1 MGDIS
6 GNPGCG
12 FSSLSFFFECR
23 LIVSNKPVKANA
35 VNRKLYPMAKKK
47 KKTTYK
53 GGLCEVE
60 QEKPEKIQRTLLKE
74 CAVRAVVRSIIKKKK
89 KIASK
94 IGGIILLRISGK
106 SEVAYFLLIVLGYL

>member
-12 FSSLSFFFECR
+12 FSSRSFFFECR

-89 KIASK
+89 RLPPK
-94 IGGIILLRISGK
+94 
-106 SEVAYFLLIVLGYL
+106 